1 MSYKLPVF
9 KDSTYSHK
17 NHIAPSLNL
26 NGQLISKQYLTN
38 TGTGGNENRL
48 EKNIGLNYGYKFWN
62 ACLLG
67 IGHCETVSPGDRNK
81 PMESKQEGEK

>member
-1 MSYKLPVF
+1 MLAWCSYHLVRF
-9 KDSTYSHK
+9 QRVRRLK
-17 NHIAPSLNL
+17 NGLFGDP
-26 NGQLISKQYLTN
+26 
-38 TGTGGNENRL
+38 GGNENRL